1 MNVILQDFLLILA
14 LLIVAYPLGLYIKK
28 VMDEE
33 NTFLSKVLAPLEKN
47 IYKFLK
53 IREDLD
59 MNYKEYTLSVIM
71 FSLVGLIVLFIM
83 LKFDGMSSSLA
94 FNTSASFI
102 TNTNWQSYAGEL
114 SLGMISQTMG
124 LTVQNFVS
132 ASTGMAVL
140 FALIRGIRNI
150 RTSGLG
156 NYFKD
161 IIRITLYILIP
172 LNIVVSLLLVAGGV
186 MQTTN
191 NNKVVSLIE
200 PFAVDENHN
209 VIYNSKIDLENNKV
223 YLNNQEV
230 KNATIIKEQLMPQG
244 LMASQVAIKQTGTN
258 GGGFTGTNSANPL
271 ENPNWITNMIE
282 MMSIILIP
290 AALCFTFGSALKK
303 EKQGYLFLGVMSV
316 CLVIVLVLIT
326 YSEFKTIPYM
336 NNGINFL
343 GLGNLEGKEARFGSG
358 LSSLWTAITTSASS
372 GSVNSMLDSYT
383 PLGGMFAMLMIQLGE
398 VIFGGVGSGLYGL
411 VAFSIITV
419 FIAGLMVGRTP
430 EFLEK
435 KIEPKEMKWA
445 MIVALATPLS
455 ILLGSGIAA
464 LGFVDV
470 SSIQSGPHGFSQLLY
485 AFTSA
490 GGNNG
495 SAFAGFNA
503 NTTFLNISLALCM
516 LFSRFTPIIGV
527 LAFSGSLS
535 VKKKNAVT
543 SGTLQS
549 DDFMFGFLL
558 VFIILVI
565 GALSFFPALSL
576 GPIAEFLGRGI

>member
-1 MNVILQDFLLILA
+1 MN
-14 LLIVAYPLGLYIKK
+14 
-28 VMDEE
+28 
-33 NTFLSKVLAPLEKN
+33 
-47 IYKFLK
+47 K
-53 IREDLD
+53 IG
-59 MNYKEYTLSVIM
+59 K
-71 FSLVGLIVLFIM
+71 IM
-83 LKFDGMSSSLA
+83 LEVFLIII
-94 FNTSASFI
+94 FI
-102 TNTNWQSYAGEL
+102 VPTFVAPET
-114 SLGMISQTMG
+114 
-124 LTVQNFVS
+124 VS
-132 ASTGMAVL
+132 AKTLADL
-140 FALIRGIRNI
+140 KAELAAEQAEYEATQNAKALTEAQMSQVN
-150 RTSGLG
+150 
-156 NYFKD
+156 KD
-161 IIRITLYILIP
+161 IINTITS
-172 LNIVVSLLLVAGGV
+172 V
-186 MQTTN
+186 
-191 NNKVVSLIE
+191 E
-200 PFAVDENHN
+200 
-209 VIYNSKIDLENNKV
+209 
-223 YLNNQEV
+223 
-230 KNATIIKEQLMPQG
+230 
-244 LMASQVAIKQTGTN
+244 
-258 GGGFTGTNSANPL
+258 
-271 ENPNWITNMIE
+271 
-282 MMSIILIP
+282 SIW
-290 AALCFTFGSALKK
+290 F
-303 EKQGYLFLGVMSV
+303 
-316 CLVIVLVLIT
+316 
-326 YSEFKTIPYM
+326 PYM